1 MRYMQNL
8 DALAVAVSSEM
19 ERQKLNTYEVAERAR
34 KKGYKIV
41 HGTVWNVI
49 NRQVKEVKDKSIVA
63 IAHGLNLPE
72 RVLFDIVRGKDS
84 SADIMIDGRFLR
96 LAERYTRLSADEKNN
111 IEPFLSA
118 LEETIDRIVPVLDN
132 PAKKAKKTKGKTIT
146 TSDGRV
152 IPLVDG
158 AVEFADED

>member
-1 MRYMQNL
+1 MNNTIAIMRYMQNL
-8 DALAVAVSSEM
+8 DALAIAVSSEM

-72 RVLFDIVRGKDS
+72 RVLFDIVRG
-84 SADIMIDGRFLR
+84 ADPNAEAMIDGRFLR
-96 LAERYTRLSADEKNN
+96 LGEKYGRLSTDEKNN

-118 LEETIDRIVPVLDN
+118 LEETIDRITPVTEN
-132 PAKKAKKTKGKTIT
+132 PTKKAKKLKGKTIKT
-146 TSDGRV
+146 NDGG
-152 IPLVDG
+152 I
-158 AVEFADED
+158 E